1 MSHQQEKYIFMNYTD
16 KQLEAALAEVK
27 GIEI

>member
-1 MSHQQEKYIFMNYTD
+1 MSHPQEKYIFMIYTD
-16 KQLEAALAEVK
+16 KQLKAALAKVK